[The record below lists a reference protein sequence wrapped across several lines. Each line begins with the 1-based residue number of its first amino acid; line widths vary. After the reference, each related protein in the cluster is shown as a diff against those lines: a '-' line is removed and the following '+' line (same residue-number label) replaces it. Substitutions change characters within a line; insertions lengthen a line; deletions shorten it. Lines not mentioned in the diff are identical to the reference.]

1 MNFNSERCKMLSTKT
16 AKISILPLKSK
27 RPYYVD
33 DNGMLYHQR
42 SDGVYIQRV
51 PTNSGRSMMVNYQ
64 VVNLSKELQQL
75 FISKFGEGVRT
86 ISNVQLAE
94 AFFCPLDCQ
103 IVSYITADRESSPQN
118 WLERLPEQTE
128 LYVHSLGLMFPSKTN
143 LIDYVN
149 KKQIVDELQVFIL
162 AGTIKC
168 TIKQSMTIE
177 VV

>member
-1 MNFNSERCKMLSTKT
+1 MTSNT
-16 AKISILPLKSK
+16 AKISILPINSN

-33 DNGMLYHQR
+33 DNGMLYHKR
-42 SDGVYIQRV
+42 TDGVYIKRM
-51 PTNSGRSMMVNYQ
+51 PTNSGRSLVVNYQ
-64 VVNLSKELQQL
+64 LVNLSKELQQL
-75 FISKFGEGVRT
+75 FITKFGEGT
-86 ISNVQLAE
+86 KTLSNVQLAE

-103 IVSYITADRESSPQN
+103 IVSYITAERKQDLPSN